1 MGHKVKQSLMNSR
14 IDFFYYAFR
23 NVLLVSIPLL
33 VVSGVVLS
41 HLSFHS
47 SATGS
52 SSGTDNLTISISSA
66 CTLSSVVD
74 SEHST
79 NTNVGTYTSDIG
91 KTTITTL
98 CNDGNGYSVYAVGYS
113 NNEEGN
119 NKLIN
124 SERPEYSIDTGL
136 NTSGLTSAWAMKLN
150 NIPDDPSPTPPT
162 IESDYNNIYGIVP
175 PYWTK
180 VAGRASGTTDMAQG
194 SSFTTTYAVYAS
206 SSQYAGTYS
215 GQVKYI
221 LVHPSSPFKNL
232 TMQSIATW
240 KDIVL
245 PNEGDS
251 VQAVDERDGKK
262 YWVTRLADGNVWMTQ
277 NLDFDITANTTLNSN
292 TTDLNVIYDAS
303 TGNYREY
310 LDGYTENNGIIY
322 YTPASTATTIDFQ
335 NTGPITGWQN
345 SNTTPYTANKTDSTE
360 TGHNSLGNYYNW
372 TAAIASNNSSSLTQN
387 TINDLSKNP
396 KNSICPKGWRL
407 PVITNSATSIGDNDF
422 TNLSYYYGKTASS
435 FATAPLYY
443 IYSGLVEGGAFSYY
457 GDYGDWWS
465 STVNSTSNAYRMSIS
480 KNGNT
485 MTSNESRTRTRG
497 NSVRCIAR

>member
-1 MGHKVKQSLMNSR
+1 MGHKVKQALMSSR

-23 NVLLVSIPLL
+23 NVLLVSVPLL
-33 VVSGVVLS
+33 VVCSVILS
-41 HLSFHS
+41 HLPFHS
-47 SATGS
+47 SAA

-136 NTSGLTSAWAMKLN
+136 ATSGLASQWAMKLN

-194 SSFTTTYAVYAS
+194 SSFTTTYAVYTS
-206 SSQYAGTYS
+206 SSQYAGTYQ
-215 GQVKYI
+215 GQVKY
-221 LVHPSSPFKNL
+221 LLTHPSYEKPPYY
-232 TMQSIATW
+232 MQDVAYW
-240 KDIVL
+240 KDNL
-245 PNEGDS
+245 ALEQS
-251 VQAVDERDGKK
+251 VQAIDKRDGKS
-262 YWVTRLADGNVWMTQ
+262 YWVTKLKDGNIWMTQ
-277 NLDFDITANTTLNSN
+277 NLAYDITGETLNSN
-292 TTDLNVIYDAS
+292 TTDLNSIESLAYQ
-303 TGNYREY
+303 
-310 LDGYTENNGIIY
+310 DGYHINGNTIY
-322 YTPASTATTIDFQ
+322 WSPSSSATTINFA
-335 NTGPITGWQN
+335 NTSVPNWQN
-345 SNTTPYTANKTDSTE
+345 SNTLPYSASKTDDIN

-372 TAAIASNNSSSLTQN
+372 TAAIASNDSSSMTSGLA
-387 TINDLSKNP
+387 

-407 PVITNSATSIGDNDF
+407 PIIPNLSNNDFANLNELYTDITTNPLFFKKSGYILTQLDSIYSLGLYLSANASTNGILGASVSDKKFITNTVWVN
-422 TNLSYYYGKTASS
+422 
-435 FATAPLYY
+435 
-443 IYSGLVEGGAFSYY
+443 
-457 GDYGDWWS
+457 DYGGKRGGD
-465 STVNSTSNAYRMSIS
+465 SI
-480 KNGNT
+480 
-485 MTSNESRTRTRG
+485 
-497 NSVRCIAR
+497 RCIAR